1 MLAQWEYLRN
11 SFIQD
16 KQKYMINVVVCIIIV
31 LICYRIRI
39 VILPPRNFPKN
50 IPSIPFYVTFLG
62 AVTNL
67 DQEEIFKKYFQKKLE
82 THGAVKLYFASRWSI
97 LVTSPTFLLEIFKN
111 QEIYEK
117 RGNHFKSPH
126 SVLAEYTGDNVISAG
141 NENWKLY
148 RKFVTNS
155 ILFPDLEPL
164 QRNTQTLVDNF
175 RRFADGRSH
184 LVADTLEK
192 YTLGCLGDCIV
203 GVDLHTDGNEK
214 NKKFYSDLKYLESQI
229 FKPLVLTF
237 PFLDRLPI
245 PSRMRTRKAVREYKT
260 RYCERIEEEM
270 CIENSSRLGPSL
282 HRAMESGELT
292 KKQFQDNA
300 TIVMIAGHENPL
312 FQLASALYMLAKNPE
327 IQRRLK
333 AALRNNSSELKSK
346 EPYLNAF
353 IFETIRYY
361 PALGQVIN
369 KMTTRSVKLG
379 GYINIPKG
387 TYVGY
392 NNYGT
397 QRDPHFWGDDADDF
411 NPERWGTTYPE
422 ILKNFNTSK
431 SRCTL
436 PAFHGRSRACIGE
449 KFGLAELKLAIIG
462 IMENFEILLDPE
474 WIPKITP
481 AGPISPFKLRIKIFE
496 DNKGVVSKSPERFDK
511 HI

>member
-1 MLAQWEYLRN
+1 
-11 SFIQD
+11 
-16 KQKYMINVVVCIIIV
+16 MIEVFLCILLV
-31 LICYRIRI
+31 LICYCIRF
-39 VILPPRNFPKN
+39 VVLPPGNFPKN
-50 IPSIPFYVTFLG
+50 IPTIPFYVTFLG

-67 DQEEIFKKYFQKKLE
+67 DQEEIFKKYFQKKLQ

-97 LVTSPTFLLEIFKN
+97 LVTCPTLLQEIFKN

-117 RGNHFKSPH
+117 RGNQFKSPH

-155 ILFPDLEPL
+155 ILFPNLEPL
-164 QRNTQTLVDNF
+164 ERNTQTLIENF
-175 RRFADGRSH
+175 KKLANGQSH
-184 LVADTLEK
+184 LVAETLEK

-203 GVDLHTDGNEK
+203 GVNLHIDGNEE
-214 NKKFYSDLKYLESQI
+214 NTKFYSDLKYLESQI

-245 PSRMRTRKAVREYKT
+245 PSRLRTRKAVREYKT
-260 RYCERIEEEM
+260 RYCDRIEEEM
-270 CIENSSRLGPSL
+270 SIENSSRLGSSL
-282 HRAMESGELT
+282 HRAMESGRLT

-312 FQLASALYMLAKNPE
+312 FQLASALYMLAKHPD
-327 IQRRLK
+327 IQSRLK
-333 AALRNNSSELKSK
+333 MSLRDTSPDSKSK

-369 KMTTRSVKLG
+369 KMTTRNVKLG

-387 TYVGY
+387 TYIGY

-397 QRDPHFWGDDADDF
+397 QRNPHFWGDDADHF
-411 NPERWGTTYPE
+411 NPERWGKTYPE
-422 ILKNFNTSK
+422 ILQNFNSSK

-462 IMENFEILLDPE
+462 IVENFEISLDPD

-481 AGPISPFKLRIKIFE
+481 AGPISPFELKIRILE
-496 DNKGVVSKSPERFDK
+496 DYKR
-511 HI
+511 